1 MNGISLPVR
10 ASQAAMI
17 LSLAACQPGDGNAS
31 NDAEV
36 MAGPT
41 NASLNM
47 AAEPDLRPE
56 PKSIIRPDVEVGAVE
71 MRAPEPETVTI
82 PFPAKAVAP
91 DAAAVALIDELMSR
105 AAFRA
110 GGPVTIWGHSD
121 SRGSDL
127 QNLAASRRRAEAV
140 RDYLM
145 SKGVPRERMHIVAL
159 GEGRPVAPNR
169 QLDGSE
175 DAMGQ
180 AKNRRVEIRVDLP
193 GKSVDEEVPSS
204 ATK

>member
-17 LSLAACQPGDGNAS
+17 LSLAACQPGDRDGG
-31 NDAEV
+31 NDAE
-36 MAGPT
+36 AIAAPA

-56 PKSIIRPDVEVGAVE
+56 PKSIIRPDVEVGAAD

-82 PFPAKAVAP
+82 PFAVKAVVP
-91 DAAAVALIDELMSR
+91 DTAAVALIDEMMSR

-145 SKGVPRERMHIVAL
+145 SKGVPGERMHIVAL

-175 DAMGQ
+175 DVLGQ

-193 GKSVDEEVPSS
+193 GKSVDEEVPPS